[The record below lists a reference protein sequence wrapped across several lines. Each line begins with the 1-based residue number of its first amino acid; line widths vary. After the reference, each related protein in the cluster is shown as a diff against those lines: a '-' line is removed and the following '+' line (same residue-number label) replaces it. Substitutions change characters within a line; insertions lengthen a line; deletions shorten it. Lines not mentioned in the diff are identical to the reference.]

1 VRRWLAAVALVCLP
15 ACDATTL
22 LVDLQLASGMPQP
35 GALRLS
41 LFHDGVVGR
50 STVPTGGRDLP
61 GTLLVQNVPAGP
73 GLRILCEGL
82 DGAGKLLE
90 QAAQTVS
97 IAGGKENHLSLTL
110 GALLPDS
117 DGDGV
122 PDVIDDCPGEADPD
136 QKCSATAADLGA
148 HDLAG
153 RDLSAAPV
161 DLAKRGDAGGSVAC
175 PADAILCDDFETGD
189 SSKWNGSA
197 NQTPQMKASLALTID
212 GVKAHSGNFAL
223 HALAQKSDLSGN
235 WFMTLD
241 ANLNALAPPWGLR
254 VYMQL
259 TDALDDY
266 TLGVALYSGN
276 DTLAIGGE
284 TADWLV
290 DEDLPANGFDH
301 TTTNAIPLGQWV
313 CVELVHDG
321 TLIHLYTDGSE
332 LTSFSPNITT
342 PYDSMS
348 LGLVRWASPADT
360 EMFFDDFVLAKSRV
374 GCP

>member
-1 VRRWLAAVALVCLP
+1 VRRTLAVVTLLCLP

-22 LVDLQLASGMPQP
+22 LLDLQLASGMPQP
-35 GALRLS
+35 TALRLS

-50 STVPTGGRDLP
+50 STVPTGGHDLP
-61 GTLLVQNVPAGP
+61 GTLLLQHVPAGP
-73 GLRILCEGL
+73 GLRLMIDGL

-97 IAGGKENHLSLTL
+97 IAAAQENHLSVTL
-110 GALLPDS
+110 GMALPDG

-136 QKCSATAADLGA
+136 QKCSVAAEGDLAA

-153 RDLSAAPV
+153 RDLAVPA
-161 DLAKRGDAGGSVAC
+161 DLARRGDAGGAAC
-175 PADAILCDDFETGD
+175 PTDAILCDDFETGD
-189 SSKWNGSA
+189 ASKWNGSA
-197 NQTPQMKASLALTID
+197 MQTPQMKASLSLTID
-212 GVKAHSGNFAL
+212 GKKTHSGNFAL
-223 HALAQKSDLSGN
+223 HAVAQKSDLSGN

-241 ANLNALAPPWGLR
+241 ENLNALSPPWGLR
-254 VYMQL
+254 VYLQA

-284 TADWLV
+284 TGDWLV
-290 DEDLPANGFDH
+290 DEDFPSNGIDH
-301 TTTNAIPLGQWV
+301 TTTAPISLGQWV

-321 TLIHLYTDGSE
+321 TQIHLYTDGSE
-332 LTSFSPNITT
+332 QAAFSPGITT
-342 PYDSMS
+342 SYDSMS

-360 EMFFDDFVLAKSRV
+360 ELFFDDFVLAKSRV
-374 GCP
+374 GCL